1 MDGDQQAPG
10 ATPPAE
16 RRPATDAEARALASS
31 LRLRILRMTLDE
43 PLTNQQIAERLGRHP
58 ASVLHHVRTLLD
70 TGFLVPEGERR
81 GARGAREIPYRATRK
96 SWHTEVPQEGQ
107 GAMVQAF
114 LEESRAAGTERA
126 KIARLGLRLTGP
138 EFEELTER
146 LDALLADY
154 AARPPSPGGEPW
166 SVFLAVHPDPG
177 RD

>member
-1 MDGDQQAPG
+1 MHADEQGSDAAPPG
-10 ATPPAE
+10 A

-70 TGFLVPEGERR
+70 TGFLAPEGERR

-96 SWHTEVPQEGQ
+96 SWRTEVPREGHD
-107 GAMVQAF
+107 AMVQAF
-114 LEESRAAGTERA
+114 LEESRAAGTERTQ
-126 KIARLGLRLTGP
+126 IARLGLRLTGP
-138 EFEELTER
+138 EFEDFSER
-146 LDALLADY
+146 LNGLLAEY

>member
-1 MDGDQQAPG
+1 
-10 ATPPAE
+10 
-16 RRPATDAEARALASS
+16 
-31 LRLRILRMTLDE
+31 
-43 PLTNQQIAERLGRHP
+43 
-58 ASVLHHVRTLLD
+58 
-70 TGFLVPEGERR
+70 
-81 GARGAREIPYRATRK
+81 
-96 SWHTEVPQEGQ
+96 
-107 GAMVQAF
+107 MVQAF

-138 EFEELTER
+138 EFEQLTER